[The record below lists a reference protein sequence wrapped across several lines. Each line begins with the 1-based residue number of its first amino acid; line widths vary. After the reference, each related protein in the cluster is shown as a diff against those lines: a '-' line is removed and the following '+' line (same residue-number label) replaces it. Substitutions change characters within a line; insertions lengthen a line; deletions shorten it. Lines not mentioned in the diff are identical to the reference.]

1 MKPPKAWRR
10 QSAEE
15 YAEQFP
21 ARPPALRMIAYGL
34 RKLGAVGEGNRITSD
49 QQLGAG
55 NQPFTINQWELA
67 KRCGVSKTT
76 LKRYMPVFERYGIV
90 EVKRWRYREVGPAPN
105 TYRLFLGAVIPA
117 DWTREG
123 GEFAVSPR
131 EKGCKES

>member
-1 MKPPKAWRR
+1 MKPDKLWR
-10 QSAEE
+10 QLPAAE
-15 YAEQFP
+15 YAAKFP
-21 ARPPALRMIAYGL
+21 RKPPALRKIAYGL
-34 RKLGAVGEGNRITSD
+34 RQLGAKGEGNRIASD

-76 LKRYMPVFERYGIV
+76 LKRYLPLFEAYGIL
-90 EVKRWRYREVGPAPN
+90 EVKRWRYRKVGPSPN
-105 TYRLFLGAVIPA
+105 TYRLFLGAVIPE

-123 GEFAVSPR
+123 GEFTVSPR